1 MSTPK
6 FGHRTTESG
15 DLASLA
21 VKLITLSLLEPVFGR
36 YERSAE
42 ELRAELAIAEITPD
56 LIMHVCLAAPAV
68 DDLILGFI
76 RDDLQVVSRSDQTR
90 NIFERDI
97 ALAQSDAGKSSKE
110 GIRNRPLGEIISAA
124 QREIRAKA
132 GTGTRSELDRF
143 IKENPKVHQE
153 VAALSLEDLAR
164 WVMLGLMRE
173 MENRRRGSL
182 ALATW
187 RQTLAPES
195 KEKIDALHPNSKLK
209 PNRPKQSPGIGL

>member
-1 MSTPK
+1 MSTPR
-6 FGHRTTESG
+6 FEPRTEGTIDS
-15 DLASLA
+15 ALA
-21 VKLITLSLLEPVFGR
+21 VKLISLSLLEPVFGK

-42 ELRAELAIAEITPD
+42 ELRAELSIAEITPD

-76 RDDLQVVSRSDQTR
+76 RDDLQVVSRSEQTR
-90 NIFERDI
+90 NVFERDI
-97 ALAQSDAGKSSKE
+97 ALAQRDAGKSSKE
-110 GIRNRPLGEIISAA
+110 GIRNRTLMDIALAKS
-124 QREIRAKA
+124 REARAKE
-132 GTGTRSELDRF
+132 GSDQRSELDRF
-143 IKENPKVHQE
+143 IKENPKVYQE

-182 ALATW
+182 ALAAW

-195 KEKIDALHPNSKLK
+195 KEKIDALHPDLKLK
-209 PNRPKQSPGIGL
+209 PNGPKQSPGIGL